1 MNLSTSINEKVA
13 LIWAIADKLTGVY
26 KPHEYGEVIL
36 PLTVIRRFD
45 CILADTKEA
54 VLEKYDEVKT
64 LPMRDVLLRK
74 VSSYEFYNT
83 SKYTFEKLLDD
94 PDNIEENFHDYLNG
108 FSENVRD
115 IIEKFK
121 FDGHI
126 DTMAKKGILYIVI
139 KEFTSTRANLHPDII
154 SNLEMGYIFEEI
166 IRRFSESHNEDAGQH
181 YTPRE
186 VIRLMVNILFY
197 DDSSTLSGK
206 NIARTIYDITVTG
219 LIQRTW
225 ERVA

>member
-1 MNLSTSINEKVA
+1 M
-13 LIWAIADKLTGVY
+13 
-26 KPHEYGEVIL
+26 
-36 PLTVIRRFD
+36 
-45 CILADTKEA
+45 
-54 VLEKYDEVKT
+54 
-64 LPMRDVLLRK
+64 PMRDVLLRK

>member
-1 MNLSTSINEKVA
+1 M
-13 LIWAIADKLTGVY
+13 TGVQTCA
-26 KPHEYGEVIL
+26 L
-36 PLTVIRRFD
+36 PI
-45 CILADTKEA
+45 
-54 VLEKYDEVKT
+54 
-64 LPMRDVLLRK
+64 
-74 VSSYEFYNT
+74 
-83 SKYTFEKLLDD
+83 YTFEKLLDD

>member
-1 MNLSTSINEKVA
+1 MNLSTSINEKAA